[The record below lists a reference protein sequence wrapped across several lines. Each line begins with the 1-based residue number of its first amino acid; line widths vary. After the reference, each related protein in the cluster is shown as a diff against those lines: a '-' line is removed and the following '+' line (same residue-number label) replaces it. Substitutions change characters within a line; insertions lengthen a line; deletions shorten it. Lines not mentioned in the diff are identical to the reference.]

1 MRVHRALADP
11 TRATVYQVLRAGG
24 KQFCVSELADGLGV
38 HPNTV
43 RSHLQVLEDAGLV
56 TSVAE
61 RRDRPGRPRR
71 LFDAVRDAA
80 DDEHRLLASAL
91 AEALEPLDGG
101 TALAEEAGRHAGR
114 RLVRTA
120 DLTLTSPSLDRV
132 VALLDDRGFDA
143 TAEDGEIVMQRC
155 PFGDVAE
162 EHPKIVCAFHAGLI
176 DGALDEAGSEAS
188 LVSLDPWART
198 DACVARLR

>member
-24 KQFCVSELADGLGV
+24 KHFCVSELADGLGV

-43 RSHLQVLEDAGLV
+43 RSHLQVLEEAGLV
-56 TSVAE
+56 TSEAE

-71 LFDAVRDAA
+71 LFDAVRDPA

-120 DLTLTSPSLDRV
+120 PEAAPSLERV
-132 VALLDDRGFDA
+132 VALLDDRGFSA
-143 TAEDGEIVMQRC
+143 TVEDDEIVMQRC

-176 DGALDEAGSEAS
+176 DGALHEAGSETS
-188 LVSLDPWART
+188 LASLDPWART